1 MYLREAARFKTFAL
15 YWSRADIKARNFD
28 TRFGRL
34 WHYLNPLLFGLIYF
48 VFVGI
53 VSGGLGGTERLAFII
68 SNLYVWVFMSTT
80 ITSGV
85 NSIQGGAGGIMAQSA
100 IPRAILPIAST
111 LTSFNL
117 FIRSLVAYIPIH
129 FGAGRT
135 FKIENLWLP
144 VLAILMACLALG
156 LAMLIAVLNVYV
168 RDVSRLLPHM
178 LRLWMYLSP
187 VIWEYTRISGDGAE
201 SLARFNPMYPVMA
214 SWTVAF
220 GGRVEGSDFSMVTG
234 VLVFGAIA
242 IAALT
247 IGFLVFVSRED
258 DFAIRN

>member
-1 MYLREAARFKTFAL
+1 
-15 YWSRADIKARNFD
+15 
-28 TRFGRL
+28 
-34 WHYLNPLLFGLIYF
+34 
-48 VFVGI
+48 
-53 VSGGLGGTERLAFII
+53 
-68 SNLYVWVFMSTT
+68 
-80 ITSGV
+80 
-85 NSIQGGAGGIMAQSA
+85 
-100 IPRAILPIAST
+100 
-111 LTSFNL
+111 
-117 FIRSLVAYIPIH
+117 
-129 FGAGRT
+129 
-135 FKIENLWLP
+135 
-144 VLAILMACLALG
+144 MACLALG

-187 VIWEYTRISGDGAE
+187 VIWEYTRISDSGAE

-214 SWTVAF
+214 TWTVAF

-247 IGFLVFVSRED
+247 IGFLVFISRED